1 MADVVSEDIAQ
12 GTEVKWYYG
21 GEIGQVEKT
30 VSTTEASA
38 GGFVISSGVTA
49 EYGLV
54 VGTVNGVFTAFTG
67 HIGSTG
73 ASAATEASGITFV
86 KYSGI
91 TGGDVVVLNYV
102 DVGTTTLTHIASC
115 QDVKCSTKADS
126 KKTALHGQATKL
138 VSVGTQESSADL
150 SALQYGRDFVTA
162 ILGDGITGSPA
173 ASKYVWTN
181 KYNGFHKL
189 GCLVGKR
196 FDSSAAVTAKW
207 ALCGATPNG
216 LDTDFPTEDYYKD
229 SFKFDVDFLIRYL
242 DES

>member
-1 MADVVSEDIAQ
+1 MADVVSEDVAQ

-21 GEIGQVEKT
+21 GVATQEEKT
-30 VSTTEASA
+30 ITTTEASA
-38 GGFVISSGVTA
+38 GGFALASSA
-49 EYGLV
+49 KADYGLL
-54 VGTVNGVFTAFTG
+54 VGMVDGVFTAFTG
-67 HIGSTG
+67 WQTG
-73 ASAATEASGITFV
+73 GTTAATESTGIVFV

-91 TGGDVVVLNYV
+91 TAGDVVVLNYV
-102 DVGTTTLTHIASC
+102 DINTTTLTHIASC

-150 SALQYGRDFVTA
+150 SALQYGRAFVQA
-162 ILGDGITGSPA
+162 VLGDGVTGSPA
-173 ASKYVWTN
+173 ASKSVWTN

-196 FDSSAAVTAKW
+196 YDSSAAVTAKW
-207 ALCGATPNG
+207 ALVGATPNG